1 MRIKEVLKEN
11 GCTQQMLADK
21 MNVSLSAVKQMVS
34 AESLTTS
41 TLEKIATALNV
52 PMWQL
57 FASPVEVTDK
67 SELTALIQYKEN
79 FHKADTIEEL
89 KKIVAEIEEKHMQDK
104 LKKLEEDKENL
115 TREKTELHIK
125 LQNEIS
131 ETEKWKAKYE
141 QLLAAQAEKKN

>member
-34 AESLTTS
+34 AESLTTA

-57 FASPVEVTDK
+57 FASPAEVA
-67 SELTALIQYKEN
+67 EGGNITALIQHKGDFYKACTIAELENIVGKIKEN
-79 FHKADTIEEL
+79 SK
-89 KKIVAEIEEKHMQDK
+89 
-104 LKKLEEDKENL
+104 
-115 TREKTELHIK
+115 
-125 LQNEIS
+125 
-131 ETEKWKAKYE
+131 
-141 QLLAAQAEKKN
+141 

>member
-1 MRIKEVLKEN
+1 MCIR
-11 GCTQQMLADK
+11 DR
-21 MNVSLSAVKQMVS
+21 
-34 AESLTTS
+34 
-41 TLEKIATALNV
+41 
-52 PMWQL
+52 
-57 FASPVEVTDK
+57 
-67 SELTALIQYKEN
+67 YKEN
-79 FHKADTIEEL
+79 FYKADTIEEL